1 MSWKCPHCGFDTG
14 LAPLTI
20 EDREGGATCPRCDRV
35 LPAGAT
41 EDPIAE
47 SLRWIEQEHP
57 ALFDHLM
64 EKMDQRAARRRTVR
78 RVGIV
83 VAAVLLALLVY
94 LMVS

>member
-20 EDREGGATCPRCDRV
+20 KDPKGGATCPRCARE
-35 LPAGAT
+35 LPTGAT
-41 EDPIAE
+41 EGQIDKG
-47 SLRWIEQEHP
+47 LRWIEQESP
-57 ALFDHLM
+57 TFFDHLM
-64 EKMDQRAARRRTVR
+64 EKMDRRAARRRTVR

-94 LMVS
+94 LIVL